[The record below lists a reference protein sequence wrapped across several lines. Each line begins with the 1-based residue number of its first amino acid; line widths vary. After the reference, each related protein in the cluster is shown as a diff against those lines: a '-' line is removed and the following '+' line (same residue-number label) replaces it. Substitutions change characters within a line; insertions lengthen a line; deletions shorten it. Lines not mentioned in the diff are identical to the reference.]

1 MNPDWNLE
9 PEDECEYCGELQ
21 SACTCED
28 PYEPDTLEEF
38 YGEE

>member
-9 PEDECEYCGELQ
+9 PEDDCDYCGHLK
-21 SACTCED
+21 SVCVCED
-28 PYEPDTLEEF
+28 PYEPDTLEEY